1 MKLLKLLPIFLLFLM
16 NKTNAQTQPSAGFGD
31 CITYKNGSLV
41 YGKVIYY
48 VPTDTL
54 RFQLSNGQILL
65 CPPSIIQKVV
75 MAKPKTSELA
85 TPQIEKPYN
94 FKEHGF
100 YGAFAY
106 AMSFGR
112 DRNGSGS
119 HIGVGLQASAGHL
132 FQRKLGVGGG
142 LAYDS
147 YYLKDG
153 NANVLAAF
161 GEVRG
166 YLSKRRVAEFFTLA
180 AGFGQPMKTDNTG
193 ITKRSG
199 GFLIQPTIGLRLGAS
214 ARYNFFVELGARFQ
228 QVNYAYS
235 DQWIENKYK
244 VTYQR
249 WIFRGGIVF

>member
-16 NKTNAQTQPSAGFGD
+16 NKTTAQTQASDGFAD
-31 CITYKNGSLV
+31 QIIYKNGSV
-41 YGKVIYY
+41 VFGKILYY

-54 RFQLSNGQILL
+54 RFQLSNGQIMI

-75 MAKPKTSELA
+75 MVKPKTDDVKA
-85 TPQIEKPYN
+85 PQAEKPYN
-94 FKEHGF
+94 FKEYGF
-100 YGAFAY
+100 YGSVAY

-112 DRNGSGS
+112 DKYGNGSR
-119 HIGVGLQASAGHL
+119 IGVGLQVSAGHL
-132 FQRKLGVGGG
+132 FQRKLGIGGG

-153 NANVLAAF
+153 NANVIAAF

-180 AGFGQPMKTDNTG
+180 AGFGQPMKTNNSG
-193 ITKRSG
+193 ITKQSG
-199 GFLIQPTIGLRLGAS
+199 GLIIQPTIGLRIGAS

-228 QVNYAYS
+228 KVHYTYS
-235 DQWIENKYK
+235 DQWITNEYS

-249 WIFRGGIVF
+249 WILRGGLLF